1 LFTHNAKWQREGFAS
16 NLTLVINLYHWVA
29 KGQLFH
35 DNAIF
40 SSFKKRKIGQGVLKM
55 GFYTAHKNR
64 EGDQWRSIGRG
75 GGKGTLEEH

>member
-35 DNAIF
+35 DDAIF
-40 SSFKKRKIGQGVLKM
+40 FPVLKSE
-55 GFYTAHKNR
+55 KSDR
-64 EGDQWRSIGRG
+64 EF
-75 GGKGTLEEH
+75 